1 MPVNDGNVRVL
12 IAGALANAGNGD
24 ACCGH
29 VDVGFRDLQ
38 ARRQVPGASL
48 DMDLAAAEHYLF
60 ARFMVCRGVVGPTQ
74 MRALIVGYDI
84 KKWIDRA
91 RGKPN
96 ATATTIESGITAG
109 WCGCALGPERC
120 HRRHR
125 RSCRNATPWSKR
137 RSGGRLNRCSG
148 RAAALG
154 LTRL

>member
-1 MPVNDGNVRVL
+1 MPVNDDNVRIL

-24 ACCGH
+24 ACCGK
-29 VDVGFRDLQ
+29 VEVGFRDLQ

-60 ARFMVCRGVVGPTQ
+60 APFMVCRGVVGPTQ

-96 ATATTIESGITAG
+96 ATAVTSNPVTPPDGAVVRWGLKGVTDGIADKSK
-109 WCGCALGPERC
+109 CNALVKTPVWRPLEQVFGP
-120 HRRHR
+120 
-125 RSCRNATPWSKR
+125 
-137 RSGGRLNRCSG
+137 GRG
-148 RAAALG
+148 VG
-154 LTRL
+154 PY